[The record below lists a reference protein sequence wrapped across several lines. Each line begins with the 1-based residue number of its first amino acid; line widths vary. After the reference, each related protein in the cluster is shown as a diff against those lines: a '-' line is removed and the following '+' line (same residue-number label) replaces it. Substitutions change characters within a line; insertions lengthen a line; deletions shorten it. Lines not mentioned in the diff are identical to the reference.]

1 MEVTQKMNGRPLSK
15 AKQVRILVA
24 LTILAWATQT
34 LLHQWGYGQVIGSTD
49 LSAAQPVSAQAEAE
63 RFVPPSALMA
73 RAGTLELRGEA
84 TILGTSITLKQL
96 CRWSDA
102 DANAFTSVADLV
114 IDHID
119 KGNAYKTISLDAL
132 RKTLAEAKVN
142 LAFIRFA
149 GATSCTVTR
158 GDVSGGD
165 RAALEQWIEEKTGTA
180 PKQTVSA
187 PTTAPT
193 PHATPVLAALELADH
208 GADSSP
214 VRALRDQLLTD
225 LSQRLNVPVENL
237 QVNFDPKDAHLL
249 NLAEPGFHF
258 DIQARRVRD
267 LGQVNWNV
275 SILSGGSQQKVSVT
289 AEARAWQDQM
299 VTTRSVPFG
308 SIIREQ
314 DVTDRRVLI
323 DHLDDTPVLTKEQV
337 VGQQAARD
345 LSADMVMTAR
355 LVQAVP
361 LVKTGQ
367 YVTVTLNQ
375 GGVRVKTVAKAME
388 SGSFGQTVRVKN
400 EETKDVFEVT
410 MVGPQTA
417 TMGPAA
423 DEAGR

>member
-1 MEVTQKMNGRPLSK
+1 MMNGRPLSK

-34 LLHQWGYGQVIGSTD
+34 LLHQWGYGQVIESVDPLAT
-49 LSAAQPVSAQAEAE
+49 APVSTSVEAE
-63 RFVPPSALMA
+63 KFVPPSPLLA

-84 TILGTSITLKQL
+84 TIFGTQITLKQL

-119 KGNAYKTISLDAL
+119 KGNVYKTISLDDL
-132 RKTLAEAKVN
+132 RKTLADAKVN

-158 GDVSGGD
+158 GDIRGGD
-165 RAALEQWIEEKTGTA
+165 RAALEQWIAEKTGTA
-180 PKQTVSA
+180 PQPAV
-187 PTTAPT
+187 TTPAAEIMPT
-193 PHATPVLAALELADH
+193 PHATPVLASMKLADH
-208 GADSSP
+208 GTDSNPIRS
-214 VRALRDQLLTD
+214 LRDKLLTD
-225 LSQRLNVPVENL
+225 LSQRLNLPVENL

-249 NLAEPGFHF
+249 NLAEPVFHF

-267 LGQVNWNV
+267 LGQVNWDV
-275 SILSGGSQQKVSVT
+275 SILAGGSQQKTSVT
-289 AEARAWQDQM
+289 AEARAWQDQT

-308 SIIREQ
+308 SVIREQ

-323 DHLDDTPVLTKEQV
+323 DHLDDTPALTREQV

-345 LSADMVMTAR
+345 LSADTVMTGR
-355 LVQAVP
+355 MVQAVP

-388 SGSFGQTVRVKN
+388 GGCYGQTIRVKN

-410 MVGPQTA
+410 MIGPQAA
-417 TMGPAA
+417 TMGPAP